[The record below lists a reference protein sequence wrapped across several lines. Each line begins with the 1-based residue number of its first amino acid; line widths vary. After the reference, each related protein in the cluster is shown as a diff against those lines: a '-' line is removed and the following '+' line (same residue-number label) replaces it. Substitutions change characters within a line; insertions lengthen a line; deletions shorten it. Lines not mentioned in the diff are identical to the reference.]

1 MNQLIGEI
9 EGFCKDHTHH
19 IWIQTCP
26 GLLSDHSSSNDGRAM
41 EASSTLISE
50 TQLFQSVPVLLQLFL
65 YAEISEPHR
74 NYSRETFKVFCSVTG
89 QGIANLNT
97 GSRNSKVQTIEKK
110 IEKSCNLIATS

>member
-1 MNQLIGEI
+1 
-9 EGFCKDHTHH
+9 
-19 IWIQTCP
+19 
-26 GLLSDHSSSNDGRAM
+26 M

-89 QGIANLNT
+89 QANLNT

-110 IEKSCNLIATS
+110 IEKSCNLIATSGYNL